1 MRYLLQSRFA
11 SAPGFL
17 QTREAMT
24 IETQLGKKLARGI
37 NGDKGF
43 WKKVF
48 SKDLLG
54 LWLQGNGLLTNC

>member
-24 IETQLGKKLARGI
+24 IETQLGKRLARGI

-43 WKKVF
+43 WITKSFQKIYWDSGCKAMDF
-48 SKDLLG
+48 
-54 LWLQGNGLLTNC
+54 